1 MPIGDATSDT
11 TNALDSSETQGAC
24 AMSETNTGF
33 PEASRP
39 YVEAIEKRLGRLPN
53 IHANMATSPTVIAAY
68 AGLTGGVAKHATFD
82 TRTREAIALAVG
94 NQDGCDYCQAA
105 HAASGRRAG
114 LTEEQIL
121 QIRSG
126 EVAFDPKLAALLE
139 VARAA
144 VATVGTVPQALR
156 ANAIAAGWSAGDLDE
171 LFAHIAVNL
180 FTNYFNHYAGTEL
193 DFPPAPPL
201 T

>member
-1 MPIGDATSDT
+1 
-11 TNALDSSETQGAC
+11 
-24 AMSETNTGF
+24 MSENNTRF
-33 PEASRP
+33 PDDSRP
-39 YVEAIEKRLGRLPN
+39 YVEAIEKRMGRLPN
-53 IHANMATSPTVIAAY
+53 IHANMASSPAVIAAY

-105 HAASGRRAG
+105 HTVSGRRAG

-121 QIRSG
+121 QVRSG

-144 VATVGTVPQALR
+144 VAAVGTVPETVR
-156 ANAIAAGWSAGDLDE
+156 ANAAAAGWTDAELKE

-180 FTNYFNHYAGTEL
+180 FTNYFNHYAGTQL

-201 T
+201 A